1 MVEVKLGNTENG
13 HTEVIMENALL
24 NKNFV
29 LKGAYNLLMQLK
41 NKEEE

>member
-1 MVEVKLGNTENG
+1 MVEVKLGNTEKG
-13 HTEVIMENALL
+13 LTEVTIDDSFY

-41 NKEEE
+41 NKEE